1 MFIGGE
7 RKIYMGGSM
16 GERVFFVVRV
26 KFRIFSRLSV
36 GVTQRK
42 NEENNKLIKQNKT
55 VFNTETKTEE
65 DNLLRLINIFVKAVC
80 VCFLGRGETKW
91 GCGVVVYVKIMIEV
105 FSLNLL
111 GKWLLFYKIIQIS
124 RGVRVC

>member
-7 RKIYMGGSM
+7 REIYMGGSM

-80 VCFLGRGETKW
+80 VFFWEGGNKMGLWCS
-91 GCGVVVYVKIMIEV
+91 GVCENYD
-105 FSLNLL
+105 
-111 GKWLLFYKIIQIS
+111 
-124 RGVRVC
+124 

>member
-1 MFIGGE
+1 MNFKRIEKRIKTVCTITKCLLGGE
-7 RKIYMGGSM
+7 REIYMGGSM

-65 DNLLRLINIFVKAVC
+65 DNLLRLINIF
-80 VCFLGRGETKW
+80 L
-91 GCGVVVYVKIMIEV
+91 
-105 FSLNLL
+105 
-111 GKWLLFYKIIQIS
+111 
-124 RGVRVC
+124 